1 MNAKAKEKDKKE
13 LLQTPKGM
21 RDILPEDYVYYS
33 AIYDKLESIAE
44 YYDFKPIQ
52 TPHLEKVDLFTA
64 SVGETTDIVEKE
76 MYTLKTKGK
85 DHLALR
91 PEGTAPVMRAYLA
104 NGMQSR
110 PQPVLLY
117 YKGSFFRH
125 ENPQKGRL
133 REFQQFGLEILG
145 EKKGVAE
152 ATIIKIFLTAIQEL
166 GCKDLI
172 VHINSIGDKECRNVY
187 KRELTSFYRKK
198 INHICRDCK
207 NRMKTNPLRLLD
219 CKEDKCQVIKKEAPK
234 MLDYLCQHCREHFK
248 DTLEL
253 LDAFEVSYIV
263 DHTLVRGIDYYS
275 RTVFE
280 IFPVP
285 QEVPAKAI
293 EKKEE
298 IVETAETSTE
308 LDGEAIEKKEDEESE
323 KVIAEKEEPSKKTET
338 VSAIASGGRYDD
350 LGKILSKKEI
360 SASGGAIGM
369 ERLISFLKE
378 RGIKPKPKKKPKIFF
393 VQLGTSAKFKGFAVT
408 ERLRKAGIPITQ
420 SFAKEGLSDQLK
432 IASKLNIPYAV
443 ILGQKEAIDE
453 TVILR
458 NMDNRSQDIVPIED
472 IIETIK
478 KKLK

>member
-1 MNAKAKEKDKKE
+1 MSAKEKDKKE
-13 LLQTPKGM
+13 IFQTPKGM
-21 RDILPEDYVYYS
+21 KDILPEDYEYYS
-33 AIYDKLESIAE
+33 FIYDKIGSIAE

-52 TPHLEKVDLFTA
+52 TPHLEKIDLFTA
-64 SVGETTDIVEKE
+64 AIGETTDIVEKE

-91 PEGTAPVMRAYLA
+91 PEGTAPIMRSYIA

-145 EKKGVAE
+145 ERKGVAE

-166 GCKDLI
+166 GGKELI
-172 VHINSIGDKECRNVY
+172 VHINSIGDKECRNTY
-187 KRELTSFYRKK
+187 KKELIAYYRKK

-207 NRMKTNPLRLLD
+207 NRIKTNPLRLLD
-219 CKEDKCQVIKKEAPK
+219 CKEDKCQEIKKEAPK

-253 LDAFEVSYIV
+253 LDAFEVPYIV

-280 IFPVP
+280 IFPGPV
-285 QEVPAKAI
+285 QK
-293 EKKEE
+293 EK
-298 IVETAETSTE
+298 T
-308 LDGEAIEKKEDEESE
+308 EESE
-323 KVIAEKEEPSKKTET
+323 NGKEQNTKNKET
-338 VSAIASGGRYDD
+338 VSALAAGGRYDE

-360 SASGGAIGM
+360 PASGGAVGI

-378 RGIKPKPKKKPKIFF
+378 LGIKPKAKKKPKIFF
-393 VQLGTSAKFKGFAVT
+393 IQLGTSAKFKAFEVT
-408 ERLRKAGIPITQ
+408 EKLRKAGIPISQ

-432 IASKLNIPYAV
+432 IASKLNMPYAI
-443 ILGQKEAIDE
+443 ILGQKEALE
-453 TVILR
+453 ESVILR
-458 NMDNRSQDIVPIED
+458 NMDNRSQDIVPISD
-472 IIETIK
+472 IVEAIK

>member
-1 MNAKAKEKDKKE
+1 MSAKEKDKKE

-21 RDILPEDYVYYS
+21 RDILPEDYIYYS

-52 TPHLEKVDLFTA
+52 TPHLEKIDLFTA

-91 PEGTAPVMRAYLA
+91 PEGTAPIMRAYLA
-104 NGMQSR
+104 GGMQSR

-133 REFQQFGLEILG
+133 REFQQFGLEIIG

-166 GCKDLI
+166 GGKDLI

-187 KRELTSFYRKK
+187 KKELTAFYRKK

-219 CKEDKCQVIKKEAPK
+219 CKDDKCQVIKKEAPR
-234 MLDYLCQHCREHFK
+234 MIDYLCQHCRDHFK

-253 LDAFEVSYIV
+253 LDAFEVPYIV

-280 IFPVP
+280 IFPIP
-285 QEVPAKAI
+285 LKEVVKVV

-298 IVETAETSTE
+298 IVEEVAEATSETAEKTE
-308 LDGEAIEKKEDEESE
+308 GETK
-323 KVIAEKEEPSKKTET
+323 EKEVATEEEPIKQKET
-338 VSAIASGGRYDD
+338 ISALAAGGRYDD

-360 SASGGAIGM
+360 AASGGAIGM
-369 ERLISFLKE
+369 ERLIAFLKE

-393 VQLGTSAKFKGFAVT
+393 VQLGSSAKFKGFAVT
-408 ERLRKAGIPITQ
+408 EKLRKAGIPISQ

-432 IASKLNIPYAV
+432 IASKLNIPYAI
-443 ILGQKEAIDE
+443 ILGQKEALDD

-458 NMDNRSQDIVPIED
+458 NMDNRSQDIVPIEE
-472 IIETIK
+472 IVEAIK

>member
-1 MNAKAKEKDKKE
+1 MSAKEKDKKE
-13 LLQTPKGM
+13 IFQTPKGM
-21 RDILPEDYVYYS
+21 RDILPEDYEYYS
-33 AIYDKLESIAE
+33 FIYDKIVSIAE

-52 TPHLEKVDLFTA
+52 TPHLEKIDLFTA
-64 SVGETTDIVEKE
+64 AIGETTDIVEKE

-91 PEGTAPVMRAYLA
+91 PEGTAPIMRSYIA

-117 YKGSFFRH
+117 YRGSFFRH

-145 EKKGVAE
+145 ERKGVAE

-166 GCKDLI
+166 GGKELI
-172 VHINSIGDKECRNVY
+172 VHINSIGDRECRNTY
-187 KRELTSFYRKK
+187 KKELIAYYRKK

-207 NRMKTNPLRLLD
+207 NRIKTNPLRLLD
-219 CKEDKCQVIKKEAPK
+219 CKEDKCQEIKKEAPK

-253 LDAFEVSYIV
+253 LDAFEVPYIV

-285 QEVPAKAI
+285 VQKEKTEEA
-293 EKKEE
+293 EGKKEQN
-298 IVETAETSTE
+298 VKNKET
-308 LDGEAIEKKEDEESE
+308 I
-323 KVIAEKEEPSKKTET
+323 
-338 VSAIASGGRYDD
+338 SALAAGGRYDE

-360 SASGGAIGM
+360 PASGGAIGI

-378 RGIKPKPKKKPKIFF
+378 LGIKPKPKKKPKIFF
-393 VQLGTSAKFKGFAVT
+393 IQLGTSAKFKAFEVT
-408 ERLRKAGIPITQ
+408 EKLRKAGIPISQ

-432 IASKLNIPYAV
+432 IASKLNMPYAI
-443 ILGQKEAIDE
+443 ILGQKEALE
-453 TVILR
+453 ESVILR
-458 NMDNRSQDIVPIED
+458 NMDNRSQDIVPISD
-472 IIETIK
+472 IVEAIK

>member
-1 MNAKAKEKDKKE
+1 MSAKEKDKKE
-13 LLQTPKGM
+13 ILQTPKGM
-21 RDILPEDYVYYS
+21 RDILPEDYAYYS
-33 AIYDKLESIAE
+33 IIYDKIESIAE

-52 TPHLEKVDLFTA
+52 TPHLEKIELFTTA
-64 SVGETTDIVEKE
+64 VGETTDIVEKE

-91 PEGTAPVMRAYLA
+91 PEGTAPIMRSYIA

-145 EKKGVAE
+145 ERKGVAE

-166 GCKDLI
+166 GGKDLI
-172 VHINSIGDKECRNVY
+172 VHINSIGDKECRNAY
-187 KRELTSFYRKK
+187 KKELISYYRKK

-207 NRMKTNPLRLLD
+207 NRIKTNPLRLLD
-219 CKEDKCQVIKKEAPK
+219 CKEEKCQEIKKEAPK
-234 MLDYLCQHCREHFK
+234 MIDYLCQHCREHFK

-253 LDAFEVSYIV
+253 LDAFEVPYIV

-280 IFPVP
+280 IFPAPTKEEETKNMEETKGV
-285 QEVPAKAI
+285 EILEEENKKI
-293 EKKEE
+293 IIKKKE
-298 IVETAETSTE
+298 S
-308 LDGEAIEKKEDEESE
+308 
-323 KVIAEKEEPSKKTET
+323 
-338 VSAIASGGRYDD
+338 VSALAAGGRYDE

-360 SASGGAIGM
+360 PASGGAIGM

-378 RGIKPKPKKKPKIFF
+378 RGVKPKAKKKPKIFF
-393 VQLGTSAKFKGFAVT
+393 VQLGTSAKFKGFEVT
-408 ERLRKAGIPITQ
+408 ERLRKAGIPISQ

-432 IASKLNIPYAV
+432 IASKLNIPYAI
-443 ILGQKEAIDE
+443 ILGQKEALE
-453 TVILR
+453 ESLILR
-458 NMDNRSQDIVPIED
+458 NMDNRSQDIVLIND
-472 IIETIK
+472 IVEVIK
-478 KKLK
+478 KKIK